1 MKRLSAYPLKGD
13 KMKYRKIESHGALPG
28 KNLTYQFIHIT
39 YTVISKGIAVFFCS
53 TPIYLFYF
61 KLQLFNIFFDTVAFV
76 IRRVPFLFVGKSK
89 MKPYHSNF
97 CYGQAVL
104 RKWSAVLFEPYLFY
118 GFEKQPFVL
127 SYLLFQWQTF
137 IDRYP

>member
-1 MKRLSAYPLKGD
+1 
-13 KMKYRKIESHGALPG
+13 MKYKKIEPHEAPPG
-28 KNLTYQFIHIT
+28 KNLTYQFIHII

-61 KLQLFNIFFDTVAFV
+61 KLQLFNIFFDTEAFV

-89 MKPYHSNF
+89 RKPYHSSF
-97 CYGQAVL
+97 CCGQAVL
-104 RKWSAVLFEPYLFY
+104 RKTAAVLFEPYMLY
-118 GFEKQPFVL
+118 GFEKQLTIF

-137 IDRYP
+137 IGRYP